1 MREKTLRTNLIVD
14 HSVTD
19 FLDQNAKPIHIFGA
33 IQEPSRFGSLFKWD
47 EVSEDII
54 QFPEKSYTSD

>member
-1 MREKTLRTNLIVD
+1 MGEKTLVTNLIVD
-14 HSVTD
+14 HSVMD
-19 FLDQNAKPIHIFGA
+19 ALDQNAKPIHIFGA
-33 IQEPSRFGSLFKWD
+33 IQEPCRFGSLFKWD